1 MVKALADRL
10 AEAFAELL
18 HERARHDWGYEPE
31 ESLSNEDLIREKY
44 RGIRPAFGYPA
55 CPDHTE
61 KKTLWELLSVND
73 IGISLTETFAMN
85 PGASVSGIYLGHPKS
100 RYFAVGPVDR
110 DQVEDYARRKN
121 MTVAELPTGRL
132 MQRPRLRDLLPV
144 TVRTFDPEEVTTK
157 SHRETDPRGVGLTVQ
172 DVEAIWDAV
181 VTFYKTGLHPA
192 IALCIRRRGE
202 IILDRAIGHARGNS
216 PQDPDGTP
224 LVKATPD
231 TLYNFFSGSKTV
243 TAMLIHLLEAEDK
256 LHVDEPVATFIP
268 EFAKRRKHSI
278 TMRDVLTHRA
288 GIPATPEEAI
298 DLDLLSKPEDVVRAF
313 CELEPTHRPGSVQ
326 AYQAVT
332 SGFILA
338 EVIRRVTGENIRDF
352 LTARIREP
360 LKMKHFNYGVPPGQ
374 LDRVAVDAFTGPTPT
389 WPYKNLVQVAF
400 GASMRE
406 LVDLSN
412 DSRFRTGVVPAGNII
427 ATPEEI
433 SRFFE
438 TLLCGGTYEDTR
450 VFDQRTVARATEPQ
464 VTGQVDRVLMM
475 PIPLSM
481 GFMLGGRT
489 FGFYGPR
496 TANAFG
502 HLGFTNVL
510 GWADPDR
517 DISVAFMNTG
527 KPLLSARMLAWLNV
541 MRVIGTRIP
550 RDRA

>member
-1 MVKALADRL
+1 
-10 AEAFAELL
+10 
-18 HERARHDWGYEPE
+18 
-31 ESLSNEDLIREKY
+31 
-44 RGIRPAFGYPA
+44 
-55 CPDHTE
+55 
-61 KKTLWELLSVND
+61 
-73 IGISLTETFAMN
+73 
-85 PGASVSGIYLGHPKS
+85 
-100 RYFAVGPVDR
+100 
-110 DQVEDYARRKN
+110 
-121 MTVAELPTGRL
+121 
-132 MQRPRLRDLLPV
+132 MQRPLLRDLLPV
-144 TVRTFDPEEVTTK
+144 SVRTFDPEEVTSR
-157 SHRETDPRGVGLTVQ
+157 SHREIDPRGVGLSTQ
-172 DVEAIWDAV
+172 DVEAIWDSV
-181 VTFYKTGLHPA
+181 VTFYKAGLHPA

-216 PQDPDGTP
+216 PDDPEGAP
-224 LVKATPD
+224 LEKATPD
-231 TLYNFFSGSKTV
+231 TLFNFFSGSKAV
-243 TAMLIHLLEAEDK
+243 TAMLIHLLQEEDQ

-278 TMRDVLTHRA
+278 TIRDVLTHRA

-298 DLDLLSKPEDVVRAF
+298 NLDLLSKPEEIVRVF

-332 SGFILA
+332 SGFILG
-338 EVIRRVTGENIRDF
+338 EIIRRVSGQDIREF
-352 LTARIREP
+352 LTKTVREP
-360 LKMKHFNYGVPPGQ
+360 LKMTHFNYGVAPE
-374 LDRVAVDAFTGPTPT
+374 LLNRVAVEAFTGPTPT

-406 LVDLSN
+406 LVDLGN
-412 DSRFRTGVVPAGNII
+412 DARFRTCAAPAANLI

-438 TLLCGGTYEDTR
+438 TLLCGGTYQGRR
-450 VFDQRTVARATEPQ
+450 VFDQRTVARAVEPQ

-481 GFMLGGRT
+481 GFMLGLRS

-496 TANAFG
+496 TANAYG

-517 DISVAFMNTG
+517 DISVALMNTG

-541 MRVIGTRIP
+541 TRVIGTRIP

>member
-1 MVKALADRL
+1 M
-10 AEAFAELL
+10 
-18 HERARHDWGYEPE
+18 
-31 ESLSNEDLIREKY
+31 
-44 RGIRPAFGYPA
+44 
-55 CPDHTE
+55 
-61 KKTLWELLSVND
+61 
-73 IGISLTETFAMN
+73 
-85 PGASVSGIYLGHPKS
+85 
-100 RYFAVGPVDR
+100 
-110 DQVEDYARRKN
+110 
-121 MTVAELPTGRL
+121 
-132 MQRPRLRDLLPV
+132 
-144 TVRTFDPEEVTTK
+144 
-157 SHRETDPRGVGLTVQ
+157 DPRGVGLTKQ
-172 DVEAIWDAV
+172 DVDAIWDAV
-181 VTFYKTGLHPA
+181 VRFYKVGLHPA
-192 IALCIRRRGE
+192 IAICIRRRGE

-216 PQDPDGTP
+216 PDDPAGTP
-224 LVKATPD
+224 LEKATPN
-231 TLYNFFSGSKTV
+231 TLYNFFSGSKSV
-243 TAMLIHLLEAEDK
+243 TAMLTHLLQENDQ

-278 TMRDVLTHRA
+278 TIRDLLTHRA
-288 GIPATPEEAI
+288 GIPATPEAVI
-298 DLDLLSKPEDVVRAF
+298 DLDLLSKTEEIVRAF

-332 SGFILA
+332 SGFILG
-338 EVIRRVTGENIRDF
+338 EVIRRVAGQNIQDF
-352 LTARIREP
+352 LTEKIRAP
-360 LKMKHFNYGVPPGQ
+360 LRMESFRFGVPSDQ
-374 LDRVAVDAFTGPTPT
+374 LDRVAIDAFTGPTPT

-406 LVDLSN
+406 LVELSN
-412 DSRFRTGVVPAGNII
+412 DSRFRTAVVPAGNII

-438 TLLCGGTYEDTR
+438 TLLCGGTYEGTR
-450 VFDQRTVARATEPQ
+450 VFGQRTVARAVEPQ

-481 GFMLGGRT
+481 GFMLGLRS

-517 DISVAFMNTG
+517 DISVALMNTG

-541 MRVIGTRIP
+541 ARVIGTRIP

>member
-1 MVKALADRL
+1 
-10 AEAFAELL
+10 
-18 HERARHDWGYEPE
+18 
-31 ESLSNEDLIREKY
+31 
-44 RGIRPAFGYPA
+44 
-55 CPDHTE
+55 
-61 KKTLWELLSVND
+61 
-73 IGISLTETFAMN
+73 
-85 PGASVSGIYLGHPKS
+85 
-100 RYFAVGPVDR
+100 
-110 DQVEDYARRKN
+110 
-121 MTVAELPTGRL
+121 

-144 TVRTFDPEEVTTK
+144 TVRLFDPEEVTTR
-157 SHRETDPRGVGLTVQ
+157 SHREIDPRGVGLSTQ
-172 DVEAIWDAV
+172 DVEAIWSSV
-181 VTFYKTGLHPA
+181 VTFYKSGLHPA

-202 IILDRAIGHARGNS
+202 IVLDRAIGHARGNS
-216 PQDPDGTP
+216 PQDPEGTP

-231 TLYNFFSGSKTV
+231 TLYNFFSGSKSV
-243 TAMLIHLLEAEDK
+243 TAMLIHLLQQEEQ

-278 TMRDVLTHRA
+278 TIRDVLTHRA
-288 GIPATPEEAI
+288 GIPPTPEEAI
-298 DLDLLSKPEDVVRAF
+298 DLDLLSKPEEIVRAF
-313 CELEPTHRPGSVQ
+313 CDLEPTHRPGSVQ

-332 SGFILA
+332 SGYILG
-338 EVIRRVTGENIRDF
+338 EIIRRVTGQEIREF
-352 LTARIREP
+352 LTKRVREP
-360 LKMKHFNYGVPPGQ
+360 LQMEHFNYGVAPEL

-389 WPYKNLVQVAF
+389 WPYKNLVHVAF

-406 LVDLSN
+406 LVELGN
-412 DSRFRTGVVPAGNII
+412 DPRFRTAVSPAANVI

-438 TLLCGGTYEDTR
+438 TLLCGGTYQDVR
-450 VFDQRTVARATEPQ
+450 VFDQRTVARAVEPQ

-481 GFMLGGRT
+481 GFMLGLRS

-517 DISVAFMNTG
+517 DISVALMNTG

-541 MRVIGTRIP
+541 TRVIGTRIP

>member
-1 MVKALADRL
+1 
-10 AEAFAELL
+10 
-18 HERARHDWGYEPE
+18 
-31 ESLSNEDLIREKY
+31 
-44 RGIRPAFGYPA
+44 
-55 CPDHTE
+55 
-61 KKTLWELLSVND
+61 
-73 IGISLTETFAMN
+73 
-85 PGASVSGIYLGHPKS
+85 
-100 RYFAVGPVDR
+100 
-110 DQVEDYARRKN
+110 
-121 MTVAELPTGRL
+121 
-132 MQRPRLRDLLPV
+132 MQRPRLKDLLPV
-144 TVRTFDPEEVTTK
+144 TVNTFDPEEVTTK
-157 SHRETDPRGVGLTVQ
+157 SHREVDPRGVGLRVE
-172 DVEAIWDAV
+172 DVEAIWDSV
-181 VTFYKTGLHPA
+181 VRFYRAGLHPA

-216 PQDPDGTP
+216 PQDPEGAP

-243 TAMLIHLLEAEDK
+243 TAMLIHLLEQEEQ

-278 TMRDVLTHRA
+278 TIRDVLTHRA
-288 GIPATPEEAI
+288 GIPATPQEAI
-298 DLDLLSKPEDVVRAF
+298 DLDLLSKREEIVRAF
-313 CELEPTHRPGSVQ
+313 SELEPTHRPGSVQ
-326 AYQAVT
+326 AYQAIT
-332 SGFILA
+332 SGFILG
-338 EVIRRVTGENIRDF
+338 EIIERVTGQSIQDF

-360 LKMKHFNYGVPPGQ
+360 LKMKHFKFGVSPDQ
-374 LDRVAVDAFTGPTPT
+374 LDRVAIDAFTGPTPT
-389 WPYKNLVQVAF
+389 WPYKNLVHIAF

-406 LVDLSN
+406 LVDLGN
-412 DSRFRTGVVPAGNII
+412 DPRFRTAVVPAANII

-438 TLLCGGTYEDTR
+438 MLLCGGTFEDTR
-450 VFDQRTVARATEPQ
+450 VFEQRTVARATKPQ

-481 GFMLGGRT
+481 GFMLGLRS

-496 TANAFG
+496 TGNAYG

-541 MRVIGTRIP
+541 TRVIGTRIP

>member
-1 MVKALADRL
+1 
-10 AEAFAELL
+10 
-18 HERARHDWGYEPE
+18 
-31 ESLSNEDLIREKY
+31 
-44 RGIRPAFGYPA
+44 
-55 CPDHTE
+55 
-61 KKTLWELLSVND
+61 
-73 IGISLTETFAMN
+73 
-85 PGASVSGIYLGHPKS
+85 
-100 RYFAVGPVDR
+100 
-110 DQVEDYARRKN
+110 
-121 MTVAELPTGRL
+121 

-157 SHRETDPRGVGLTVQ
+157 SHRETDPRGVGLSTQ
-172 DVEAIWDAV
+172 DVEAIWSAV
-181 VTFYKTGLHPA
+181 VRFYKSGLHPA
-192 IALCIRRRGE
+192 IAICIRRRGE

-216 PQDPDGTP
+216 PQDPEGAP

-231 TLYNFFSGSKTV
+231 TLYNFFSGSKSV
-243 TAMLIHLLEAEDK
+243 TAMLIHLLQQEEQ

-278 TMRDVLTHRA
+278 TIRDVLTHRA
-288 GIPATPEEAI
+288 GIPPTPGEAI
-298 DLDLLSKPEDVVRAF
+298 DLDLLSRPEEIVRAF
-313 CELEPTHRPGSVQ
+313 CDLEPTHRPGSVQ

-332 SGFILA
+332 SGYILG
-338 EVIRRVTGENIRDF
+338 EIIRRVTGQEIREF
-352 LTARIREP
+352 LTKRVREP
-360 LKMKHFNYGVPPGQ
+360 LGMEHFNYGVAPEL
-374 LDRVAVDAFTGPTPT
+374 LDRVAVEAFTGPTPT
-389 WPYKNLVQVAF
+389 WPYKNLVHIAF

-406 LVDLSN
+406 LVELGN
-412 DSRFRTGVVPAGNII
+412 DPRFRTAASPAANVI

-438 TLLCGGTYEDTR
+438 TLLCGGTYQDVR
-450 VFDQRTVARATEPQ
+450 VFDQRTVARAVEPQ

-481 GFMLGGRT
+481 GFMLGLRS

-517 DISVAFMNTG
+517 DISVALMNTG

-541 MRVIGTRIP
+541 TRVIGTRIP

>member
-1 MVKALADRL
+1 
-10 AEAFAELL
+10 
-18 HERARHDWGYEPE
+18 
-31 ESLSNEDLIREKY
+31 
-44 RGIRPAFGYPA
+44 
-55 CPDHTE
+55 
-61 KKTLWELLSVND
+61 
-73 IGISLTETFAMN
+73 
-85 PGASVSGIYLGHPKS
+85 
-100 RYFAVGPVDR
+100 
-110 DQVEDYARRKN
+110 
-121 MTVAELPTGRL
+121 
-132 MQRPRLRDLLPV
+132 MQRPRIRDLLPV
-144 TVRTFDPEEVTTK
+144 TVRVFDPEEVTIK
-157 SHRETDPRGVGLTVQ
+157 SHREIDPRAVGLIKE

-181 VTFYKTGLHPA
+181 VRFYKTGLHPA

-202 IILDRAIGHARGNS
+202 IIMDRAIGHARGNS
-216 PQDPDGTP
+216 PQDPEDVP
-224 LVKATPD
+224 LVPATPD

-243 TAMLIHLLEAEDK
+243 TAMLIHLLQEEEQ

-268 EFAKRRKHSI
+268 EFAKRRKHNI
-278 TMRDVLTHRA
+278 TIRDILTHRA

-298 DLDLLSKPEDVVRAF
+298 DLDLLSKPDEIVRAF
-313 CELEPTHRPGSVQ
+313 SDLEPTHRPGSVQ
-326 AYQAVT
+326 AYQAIT
-332 SGFILA
+332 SGFILG
-338 EVIRRVTGENIRDF
+338 EVIRRVTGTEIQDFLKVKIRD
-352 LTARIREP
+352 P
-360 LKMKHFNYGVPPGQ
+360 LRMKQFQYGVPPEQ
-374 LDRVAVDAFTGPTPT
+374 LDRVAVDAFTGPAPT

-406 LVDLSN
+406 LVEMGN
-412 DSRFRTGVVPAGNII
+412 DPRFRTAVVPAGNII

-450 VFDQRTVARATEPQ
+450 VFDPRTVARAIKPQ

-481 GFMLGGRT
+481 GFMLGGRR

-496 TANAFG
+496 TANAYG

-527 KPLLSARMLAWLNV
+527 KPLLSAKMLAWLNV
-541 MRVIGTRIP
+541 SRVIGTKIP

>member
-1 MVKALADRL
+1 
-10 AEAFAELL
+10 
-18 HERARHDWGYEPE
+18 
-31 ESLSNEDLIREKY
+31 
-44 RGIRPAFGYPA
+44 
-55 CPDHTE
+55 
-61 KKTLWELLSVND
+61 
-73 IGISLTETFAMN
+73 
-85 PGASVSGIYLGHPKS
+85 
-100 RYFAVGPVDR
+100 
-110 DQVEDYARRKN
+110 
-121 MTVAELPTGRL
+121 
-132 MQRPRLRDLLPV
+132 MQRLRLRDLLPV
-144 TVRTFDPEEVTTK
+144 TVRSFDPAEVTTK
-157 SHRETDPRGVGLTVQ
+157 SHREVDPRGVGLRIE
-172 DVEAIWDAV
+172 DVEAIWSSV
-181 VTFYKTGLHPA
+181 VRFYKTGLHPA

-216 PQDPDGTP
+216 PQDAEGTP
-224 LVKATPD
+224 LIKATPD
-231 TLYNFFSGSKTV
+231 TLYNFFSGSKSV
-243 TAMLIHLLEAEDK
+243 TAMLIHLLQQEEQ

-278 TMRDVLTHRA
+278 TIRDVLTHRA

-298 DLDLLSKPEDVVRAF
+298 DLDLLSKPDEIVRAF

-326 AYQAVT
+326 AYQAIT
-332 SGFILA
+332 SGFILG
-338 EVIRRVTGENIRDF
+338 EIVRRVSGQDVQSF
-352 LTARIREP
+352 LTARVREP
-360 LKMKHFNYGVPPGQ
+360 MQMKHFKYGVSRDQ
-374 LDRVAVDAFTGPTPT
+374 LDRVAIDAFTGPTPT

-406 LVDLSN
+406 LVDMSN
-412 DSRFRTGVVPAGNII
+412 DPRFRTAVVPAANII

-438 TLLCGGTYEDTR
+438 MLLCGGTYEDR
-450 VFDQRTVARATEPQ
+450 RIFDQRTVVRATEPQ

-481 GFMLGGRT
+481 GFMLGLRS

-496 TANAFG
+496 TANAYG

-527 KPLLSARMLAWLNV
+527 KPLLSARMVAWLNV
-541 MRVIGTRIP
+541 TRVIGTRIP

>member
-1 MVKALADRL
+1 
-10 AEAFAELL
+10 
-18 HERARHDWGYEPE
+18 
-31 ESLSNEDLIREKY
+31 
-44 RGIRPAFGYPA
+44 
-55 CPDHTE
+55 
-61 KKTLWELLSVND
+61 
-73 IGISLTETFAMN
+73 
-85 PGASVSGIYLGHPKS
+85 
-100 RYFAVGPVDR
+100 
-110 DQVEDYARRKN
+110 
-121 MTVAELPTGRL
+121 
-132 MQRPRLRDLLPV
+132 MQRLRLRDLLPV
-144 TVRTFDPEEVTTK
+144 TVRSFEPAEVTTK
-157 SHRETDPRGVGLTVQ
+157 SHREVDPRGVGLRIE
-172 DVEAIWDAV
+172 DVEAIWSSV
-181 VTFYKTGLHPA
+181 VRFYKTGLHPA

-216 PQDPDGTP
+216 PQDAEGTP

-231 TLYNFFSGSKTV
+231 TLYNFFSGSKSV
-243 TAMLIHLLEAEDK
+243 TAMLIHLLQQEEQ

-278 TMRDVLTHRA
+278 TIRDVLTHRA

-298 DLDLLSKPEDVVRAF
+298 DLDLLSKPDEIVRAF

-326 AYQAVT
+326 AYQAIT
-332 SGFILA
+332 SGFILG
-338 EVIRRVTGENIRDF
+338 EIVRRVSGQDVQSF
-352 LTARIREP
+352 LTARVREP
-360 LKMKHFNYGVPPGQ
+360 MQMKHFKYGVSRDQ
-374 LDRVAVDAFTGPTPT
+374 LDRVAIDAFTGPTPT

-406 LVDLSN
+406 LVDMSN
-412 DSRFRTGVVPAGNII
+412 DPRFRTAVVPAANII

-438 TLLCGGTYEDTR
+438 MLLCGGTYEDR
-450 VFDQRTVARATEPQ
+450 RIFDQRTVVRATEPQ

-481 GFMLGGRT
+481 GFMLGLRS

-496 TANAFG
+496 TANAYG

-527 KPLLSARMLAWLNV
+527 KPLLSARMVAWLNV
-541 MRVIGTRIP
+541 TRVIGTRIP

>member
-1 MVKALADRL
+1 
-10 AEAFAELL
+10 
-18 HERARHDWGYEPE
+18 
-31 ESLSNEDLIREKY
+31 
-44 RGIRPAFGYPA
+44 
-55 CPDHTE
+55 
-61 KKTLWELLSVND
+61 
-73 IGISLTETFAMN
+73 
-85 PGASVSGIYLGHPKS
+85 
-100 RYFAVGPVDR
+100 
-110 DQVEDYARRKN
+110 
-121 MTVAELPTGRL
+121 
-132 MQRPRLRDLLPV
+132 MQRPRLRDLLPI
-144 TVRTFDPEEVTTK
+144 TIRRFDPEEVTTK
-157 SHRETDPRGVGLTVQ
+157 SHRETDPRGVGLTSQ
-172 DVEAIWDAV
+172 DVEAIWDSV
-181 VTFYKTGLHPA
+181 VTFYKAGLHPA

-202 IILDRAIGHARGNS
+202 IILDRAIGHASGNS
-216 PQDPDGTP
+216 PQDPEDTP
-224 LVKATPD
+224 LVKATPE

-243 TAMLIHLLEAEDK
+243 TAMLIHLLQEEEQ

-278 TMRDVLTHRA
+278 TIRDVLTHRA

-298 DLDLLSKPEDVVRAF
+298 DLDLMSHPDQIVRAF

-332 SGFILA
+332 SGFILG
-338 EVIRRVTGENIRDF
+338 EIIRRVTGKDIRSF
-352 LTARIREP
+352 LTSRIREP
-360 LKMKHFNYGVPPGQ
+360 LKMKYFNYGVPPEL

-389 WPYKNLVQVAF
+389 WPAKNLVQVAF

-406 LVDLSN
+406 LVELGN
-412 DSRFRTGVVPAGNII
+412 DPRFRTGVAPAANLI

-450 VFDQRTVARATEPQ
+450 VFDQRTVARAIEPQ

-496 TANAFG
+496 TATSFG

-517 DISVAFMNTG
+517 DISVGFMNTG

-541 MRVIGTRIP
+541 SRVIGTRIP

>member
-1 MVKALADRL
+1 
-10 AEAFAELL
+10 
-18 HERARHDWGYEPE
+18 
-31 ESLSNEDLIREKY
+31 
-44 RGIRPAFGYPA
+44 
-55 CPDHTE
+55 
-61 KKTLWELLSVND
+61 
-73 IGISLTETFAMN
+73 
-85 PGASVSGIYLGHPKS
+85 
-100 RYFAVGPVDR
+100 
-110 DQVEDYARRKN
+110 
-121 MTVAELPTGRL
+121 

-157 SHRETDPRGVGLTVQ
+157 SHRETDPRGVGLSTQ
-172 DVEAIWDAV
+172 DVEAIWSAV
-181 VTFYKTGLHPA
+181 VRFYKSGLHPA
-192 IALCIRRRGE
+192 IAICIRRRGE

-216 PQDPDGTP
+216 PQDPEGAP

-231 TLYNFFSGSKTV
+231 TLYNFFSGSKSV
-243 TAMLIHLLEAEDK
+243 TAMLIHLLQQEEQ

-278 TMRDVLTHRA
+278 TIRDVLTHRA
-288 GIPATPEEAI
+288 GIPPTPEEAI
-298 DLDLLSKPEDVVRAF
+298 DLDLLSRPEEIVRAF
-313 CELEPTHRPGSVQ
+313 CDLEPTHRPGSVQ

-332 SGFILA
+332 SGYILG
-338 EVIRRVTGENIRDF
+338 EIIRRVTGQEIREF
-352 LTARIREP
+352 LTKRVREP
-360 LKMKHFNYGVPPGQ
+360 LGMEHFNYGVAPEL
-374 LDRVAVDAFTGPTPT
+374 LDRVAVEAFTGPTPT
-389 WPYKNLVQVAF
+389 WPYKNLVHIAF

-406 LVDLSN
+406 LVELGN
-412 DSRFRTGVVPAGNII
+412 DPRFRTAASPAANVI

-438 TLLCGGTYEDTR
+438 TLLCGGTYQDVR
-450 VFDQRTVARATEPQ
+450 VFDQRTVARAVEPQ

-481 GFMLGGRT
+481 GFMLGLRS

-517 DISVAFMNTG
+517 DISVALMNTG

-541 MRVIGTRIP
+541 TRVIGTRIP

>member
-1 MVKALADRL
+1 
-10 AEAFAELL
+10 
-18 HERARHDWGYEPE
+18 
-31 ESLSNEDLIREKY
+31 
-44 RGIRPAFGYPA
+44 
-55 CPDHTE
+55 
-61 KKTLWELLSVND
+61 
-73 IGISLTETFAMN
+73 
-85 PGASVSGIYLGHPKS
+85 
-100 RYFAVGPVDR
+100 
-110 DQVEDYARRKN
+110 
-121 MTVAELPTGRL
+121 
-132 MQRPRLRDLLPV
+132 MQRPRFRDLLPV
-144 TVRTFDPEEVTTK
+144 TIRRFDPEEVTTK
-157 SHRETDPRGVGLTVQ
+157 SHRETDPRGVGLTSH
-172 DVEAIWDAV
+172 DVEAIWDSV
-181 VTFYKTGLHPA
+181 VTFYKAGLHPA

-202 IILDRAIGHARGNS
+202 IILDRAIGHASGNS
-216 PQDPDGTP
+216 PQDPDDTP
-224 LVKATPD
+224 LVNATPD

-243 TAMLIHLLEAEDK
+243 TAMLIHLLQEEEQ

-278 TMRDVLTHRA
+278 TIRDVLTHRA

-298 DLDLLSKPEDVVRAF
+298 NLDLMSRPEEIVRAF

-332 SGFILA
+332 SGFILG
-338 EVIRRVTGENIRDF
+338 EIIRRVTGKDIRSF
-352 LTARIREP
+352 LTSRVREP
-360 LKMKHFNYGVPPGQ
+360 LKMKHFNYGVPPEM

-389 WPYKNLVQVAF
+389 WPAKNLVQVAF

-406 LVDLSN
+406 LVDLGN
-412 DSRFRTGVVPAGNII
+412 DPRFRTGVAPAANLI

-438 TLLCGGTYEDTR
+438 TLLGGGTYEGTR
-450 VFDQRTVARATEPQ
+450 VFDQRTVARAIEPQ

-496 TANAFG
+496 TATAFG

-517 DISVAFMNTG
+517 DISVGFMNTG

-541 MRVIGTRIP
+541 TRVIGTRIP

>member
-1 MVKALADRL
+1 
-10 AEAFAELL
+10 
-18 HERARHDWGYEPE
+18 
-31 ESLSNEDLIREKY
+31 
-44 RGIRPAFGYPA
+44 
-55 CPDHTE
+55 
-61 KKTLWELLSVND
+61 
-73 IGISLTETFAMN
+73 
-85 PGASVSGIYLGHPKS
+85 
-100 RYFAVGPVDR
+100 
-110 DQVEDYARRKN
+110 
-121 MTVAELPTGRL
+121 

-144 TVRTFDPEEVTTK
+144 SVRTFDPDEVTTK
-157 SHRETDPRGVGLTVQ
+157 SHRETDPRGVGLSTQ
-172 DVEAIWDAV
+172 DIEAIWSSV
-181 VTFYKTGLHPA
+181 VTFYKAGLHPA
-192 IALCIRRRGE
+192 IAICIRRRGE
-202 IILDRAIGHARGNS
+202 IILDRAIGHASGNS
-216 PQDPDGTP
+216 PDDPEGTP

-231 TLYNFFSGSKTV
+231 TLFNFFSGSKAV
-243 TAMLIHLLEAEDK
+243 TAMLIHLLQEEEQ

-278 TMRDVLTHRA
+278 TIRDVLTHRA

-298 DLDLLSKPEDVVRAF
+298 NLDLLSKPDEIVRAF
-313 CELEPTHRPGSVQ
+313 CDLEPTHRPGSVQ

-332 SGFILA
+332 SGFILG
-338 EVIRRVTGENIRDF
+338 EIIRRVTGRGIRDF
-352 LTARIREP
+352 LTDKVREP
-360 LKMKHFNYGVPPGQ
+360 LGMRDFNYGVAPED
-374 LDRVAVDAFTGPTPT
+374 LDRVAVDAFTGPAPT

-412 DSRFRTGVVPAGNII
+412 DPRFRTSVAPAANII

-438 TLLCGGTYEDTR
+438 ALLCGGTYRDTR
-450 VFDQRTVARATEPQ
+450 VFSQRTVARAVEPQ

-481 GFMLGGRT
+481 GFMLGLRS

-496 TANAFG
+496 TANAYG

-517 DISVAFMNTG
+517 DISVALMNTG
-527 KPLLSARMLAWLNV
+527 KPLLSARMVAWLNV
-541 MRVIGTRIP
+541 TRVIGTRIP